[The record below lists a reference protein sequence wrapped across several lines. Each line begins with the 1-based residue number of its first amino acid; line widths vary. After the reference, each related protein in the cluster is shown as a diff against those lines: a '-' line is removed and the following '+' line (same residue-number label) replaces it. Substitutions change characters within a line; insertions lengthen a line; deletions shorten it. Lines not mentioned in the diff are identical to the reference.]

1 VGPRGSGYGHQLRRD
16 WMARAGLTL
25 EIQRTFAREKTV
37 VMAQHGIRFA
47 RFDDLESALKDGDL
61 AEVDELK

>member
-1 VGPRGSGYGHQLRRD
+1 
-16 WMARAGLTL
+16 MARAGLTL

-61 AEVDELK
+61 AEVDKLK